1 MRLGCI
7 NHALLTV
14 RAIAEYQL
22 ECAGW
27 VANIMDEHMP
37 ALQENIESLR
47 ERIAAPLLGV
57 IPYQAQPDVNV
68 TAAHLQLE
76 LLGKQEAHD

>member
-1 MRLGCI
+1 M
-7 NHALLTV
+7 

-27 VANIMDEHMP
+27 VANVLDDGMP
-37 ALQENIESLR
+37 ALQENIEALR

-57 IPYQAQPDVNV
+57 IPCQPQPDADA
-68 TAAHLQLE
+68 TAAYLDLKLLE
-76 LLGKQEAHD
+76 KKEIDG